1 LACNLYHWALERPE
15 RIVDGR
21 LLDYT
26 GSSSRDL
33 VATLLADV
41 R

>member
-1 LACNLYHWALERPE
+1 VERLER
-15 RIVDGR
+15 ILDGR

-26 GSSSRDL
+26 GLSSRDL